1 MLRKRTLLPL
11 LLSSLAVPAAAGEYS
26 VCLTA
31 ADSVSCVIE
40 QAEFT
45 RQRNAEIDASIA
57 TVARARA
64 FEQARNAEIEAS
76 IAAVNAA
83 RSFERT
89 RNEEINASIAT
100 VQRARAFEK
109 ARNAEIEA
117 SIAAVNAVRAR
128 QLAAEQNALATAA
141 IIAAN
146 AERDHRF
153 AAAQNALAE
162 QSVAAVKGA
171 RKRNLALRLSHCR
184 AADDT
189 SPRCAAERAR
199 KFAARQNALAA
210 LSIGRVKA
218 VRAREFAAHQNALAT
233 FAMHAADTEH
243 ARVALNISPCAG
255 AADTSPRCA
264 TEQAQQFALSLTHCK
279 SADDTSPRCDV
290 ERIREFAVAR
300 NREIDAALAAYQ
312 TARSMRAAETHEA
325 SADIPVAPHA
335 GETWQLDTDHI
346 DTGALGIP
354 APSLQPEPERT
365 LNHRISAEPCRAAG
379 QPLDALQFAGAG
391 VAIDDAMKPALDRLA
406 SIARACPGVRIE
418 LHGHSDAG
426 GSVFIGRML
435 SQARAQSAA
444 DYLIGA
450 GIAANRLAVIGHGAL
465 EPLVPNTNEA
475 NRARNR
481 RIEFSLKDPALEAA
495 AARVMWD
502 LAELLDPTY
511 VPAVARL
518 SP

>member
-11 LLSSLAVPAAAGEYS
+11 LLSSLAMPAAAGEYS

-57 TVARARA
+57 TVARVRA
-64 FEQARNAEIEAS
+64 FEQARNAEIEA
-76 IAAVNAA
+76 
-83 RSFERT
+83 T
-89 RNEEINASIAT
+89 
-100 VQRARAFEK
+100 
-109 ARNAEIEA
+109 
-117 SIAAVNAVRAR
+117 IAAVNAVRAR
-128 QLAAEQNALATAA
+128 RLAAEQNALIDAS
-141 IIAAN
+141 IAAVK
-146 AERDHRF
+146 AERDRQF
-153 AAAQNALAE
+153 AARQNALINA
-162 QSVAAVKGA
+162 SIAAVKAA
-171 RKRNLALRLSHCR
+171 RQRDLALFATHCKTPDST
-184 AADDT
+184 A
-189 SPRCAAERAR
+189 PRCAAERAR
-199 KFAARQNALAA
+199 EFAARQNALSNASIALVNAARDQAFATARNREINASIIAVRNERTRTA
-210 LSIGRVKA
+210 LSTSA
-218 VRAREFAAHQNALAT
+218 CAT
-233 FAMHAADTEH
+233 NDT
-243 ARVALNISPCAG
+243 
-255 AADTSPRCA
+255 TPRCA
-264 TEQAQQFALSLTHCK
+264 AERSRELALSLTHCK
-279 SADDTSPRCDV
+279 SADDASPRCDV
-290 ERIREFAVAR
+290 ERIREFAAAR

-312 TARSMRAAETHEA
+312 TARSMRAAQTYEA
-325 SADIPVAPHA
+325 NADIPVAPHA
-335 GETWQLDTDHI
+335 GEAWQLDTDHI

-354 APSLQPEPERT
+354 ATSLPPEPERT
-365 LNHRISAEPCRAAG
+365 LNHRINAQPCRAAG

-426 GSVFIGRML
+426 GSVFISRML

-465 EPLVPNTNEA
+465 YPVVANTNAA

-481 RIEFSLKDPALEAA
+481 RIEFSLKDPATEAA